1 MVINMYVYALVGPS
15 GTGKSHRALGVA
27 RKHQIK
33 YIIDDGLLIC
43 GGTVVAGKSAKK
55 ESTRIGSVK
64 TAVFTND
71 DHAFEVSQ
79 ALRKDPEAKLLIL
92 GTSDNMVI
100 KIAQRLGF
108 SGVDEIIRIESIS
121 TPAEIQQAL
130 NTRRSQ
136 GKHVIPVPTLELKK
150 DFSGFMLD
158 PLNMLKKKG
167 SNGLDSIGE
176 KSVVRPTFSY
186 LGSYTISDFALYTLA
201 EHVSLK
207 NPAVCKFSRFR
218 AEQKIDGIS
227 IDADVVLYYGYPIP
241 QVFRQVREAIS
252 SEIEKWTTLNI
263 HSITLTAKNLV
274 MPEKKRLR

>member
-1 MVINMYVYALVGPS
+1 MFVYALVGPS

-27 RKHQIK
+27 RQHQIK

-43 GGTVVAGKSAKK
+43 GGAVVAGKSAKK

-79 ALRKDPEAKLLIL
+79 ALKKDPEAKLLIL

-108 SGVDEIIRIESIS
+108 PGVDEIIRIENIS
-121 TPAEIQQAL
+121 SPAEIQQAL

-158 PLNMLKKKG
+158 PLNMLKKHGNSGGLG
-167 SNGLDSIGE
+167 SVGE

-186 LGSYTISDFALYTLA
+186 LGSYTISDMALYMLA

-227 IDADVVLYYGYPIP
+227 IDADVILYYGYSIP
-241 QVFRQVREAIS
+241 QVFTQIREAVAE
-252 SEIEKWTTLNI
+252 EIEKWTTLNI
-263 HSITLTAKNLV
+263 HSVTLTAKNLV

>member
-1 MVINMYVYALVGPS
+1 MAKRGGFPGGMGMP
-15 GTGKSHRALGVA
+15 GKSHRALGVA
-27 RKHQIK
+27 RQHQIK

-43 GGTVVAGKSAKK
+43 GGAVVAGKSAKK

-71 DHAFEVSQ
+71 DHAFEVSR
-79 ALRKDPEAKLLIL
+79 ALKKDPDEKLLIL

-108 SGVDEIIRIESIS
+108 PGVDEIIRIENIS
-121 TPAEIQQAL
+121 SPAEIQQAL
-130 NTRRSQ
+130 NTRKSQ

-158 PLNMLKKKG
+158 PLNMLKKHDNTG
-167 SNGLDSIGE
+167 GLESVGE

-186 LGSYTISDFALYTLA
+186 LGSYTISDVALYKLA

-227 IDADVVLYYGYPIP
+227 IDADVILYYGYAIP
-241 QVFRQVREAIS
+241 KVFTQIREAIS
-252 SEIEKWTTLNI
+252 EEIEKWTTLNI

-274 MPEKKRLR
+274 MPEKKKSR